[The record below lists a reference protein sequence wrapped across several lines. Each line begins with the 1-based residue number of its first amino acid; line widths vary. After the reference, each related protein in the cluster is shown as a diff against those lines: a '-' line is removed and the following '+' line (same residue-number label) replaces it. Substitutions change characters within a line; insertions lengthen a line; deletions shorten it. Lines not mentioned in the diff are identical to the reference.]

1 MNHKTSDDPPEQW
14 LERTLSLE
22 SPWERLIAAMS
33 VANPSSQLLMPYPP
47 HAARQVSGLQVRDTS
62 RGERHV
68 WTARFPWEADVW
80 LETLLNIFPTTGNPV
95 RVLGYLSEPPEIRR
109 QLALKAREQLRQ
121 RGVQAQVTVRS
132 SYKPG
137 YFWLLEE
144 VLPVLRRHGADRL
157 AVRFPIVPN
166 AFAGRFLQELYPG
179 FAMLEREGI
188 RFEASA
194 LEQETTLYQAVGF
207 AGQVEVW
214 HGSCLA
220 PQSVRTR
227 LNQTILSPTGWL
239 ELSTGEH
246 LKQQQIP
253 TDGERFWIWFED
265 EILPQILRLSPT
277 KGPFFQ
283 RLTVTAKLSEPDLTL
298 NLEPERISMLEAL
311 AEEVYFSTLET
322 FQQRANV
329 PLGERGLKVGQ
340 IIPIFSEALGQPGQA
355 RVSLTL
361 VGDGQIGARDPD
373 GTVRLAARDQ
383 IGVQQQIDTDGS
395 AVLNVS
401 GMLGAPKRLEFDQ
414 TFEKAG
420 LNPTWESV
428 WRTRRHPNQPGAQQP
443 SSLPKGPLSA
453 QHIWRET
460 NRLSQLPEVSSSLI
474 GYSVQGRPIVMLN
487 RMFNPMLPTLLV
499 TAGQHANEPT
509 GPKAALELLEQ
520 CWSQHRQINVVGI
533 PLKNPDGLRLYHA
546 LRQLHPEHMHHP
558 ARYTALGV
566 DLEATD
572 SHEGAALQRALSSHQ
587 PRVHLNL
594 HGYPAHEWTRPYS
607 GYAPQGFEHWAVPM
621 GAMVIV
627 VHDGTQKAL
636 AHELATMIAKDLAAD
651 DEIYQVTQ
659 KALRQRAPHVLKDPF
674 ELVEGMPFIFWER
687 DARSVAPP
695 IPPNLEERGTITV
708 ITEMPDET
716 IYGLRFDL
724 GVRTQVLIGQSLAR
738 WVELEPRGAKPT
750 EAHPN

>member
-1 MNHKTSDDPPEQW
+1 MDHKTADDPLQESLEQR
-14 LERTLSLE
+14 LNLE

-33 VANPSSQLLMPYPP
+33 VAKPSSQELLIPYPP

-80 LETLLNIFPTTGNPV
+80 LETLLNTCPTTASPV

-121 RGVQAQVTVRS
+121 RGVQAQVTLRS

-157 AVRFPIVPN
+157 AVRFPVVPN
-166 AFAGRFLQELYPG
+166 TFAGRFLQELYPVS
-179 FAMLEREGI
+179 ALLEPECI
-188 RFEASA
+188 SFEASA
-194 LEQETTLYQAVGF
+194 LEQETALYQASGF
-207 AGQVEVW
+207 AGQREVW
-214 HGSCLA
+214 NGSCLA

-227 LNQTILSPTGWL
+227 LNQTVLSPTGWL
-239 ELSTGEH
+239 ELHTDES
-246 LKQQQIP
+246 LKQQQIS
-253 TDGERFWIWFED
+253 TDGERFWLWYEN
-265 EILPQILRLSPT
+265 EVLPQILTLSPSE
-277 KGPFFQ
+277 GPFFQ
-283 RLTVTAKLSEPDLTL
+283 RLTVSAKLSEPDLSL

-322 FQQRANV
+322 YQQRANV
-329 PLGERGLKVGQ
+329 PLGDRGLKVGQ
-340 IIPIFSEALGQPGQA
+340 IIPIFSEALGQAGQA

-361 VGDGQIGARDPD
+361 VGDGQVGARDPN
-373 GTVRLAARDQ
+373 GTVRLATGQ
-383 IGVQQQIDTDGS
+383 IGAQS
-395 AVLNVS
+395 AMLNVS
-401 GMLGAPKRLEFDQ
+401 GVPKRFEHDQ
-414 TFEKAG
+414 TFAKAG
-420 LNPTWESV
+420 VMPTWDSV
-428 WRTRRHPNQPGAQQP
+428 WRSKHHADQPGAQKP

-453 QHIWRET
+453 QDIWRET
-460 NRLSQLPEVSSSLI
+460 DRLGQLPNASSSLI
-474 GYSVQGRPIVMLN
+474 GYSVQGRPIVMLHQA
-487 RMFNPMLPTLLV
+487 FNAMLPTLLV

-509 GPKAALELLEQ
+509 GPRAALELIEQ
-520 CWSQHRQINVVGI
+520 CWSAGRQINVVGI

-566 DLEATD
+566 DLEATT
-572 SHEGAALQRALSSHQ
+572 SHEAAALQMALSKYQ

-607 GYAPQGFEHWAVPM
+607 GYAPQGFESWAVPM

-627 VHDGTQKAL
+627 VHDSRQKAL
-636 AHELATMIAKDLAAD
+636 AHELAAIIAKDLVTD
-651 DEIYQVTQ
+651 HEIFQVTQ
-659 KALRQRAPHVLKDPF
+659 KALRQRAAHVLKDPF

-687 DARSVAPP
+687 DARSVASPSAA
-695 IPPNLEERGTITV
+695 NLEERGTITV

-716 IYGLRFDL
+716 IYGQRFDL

-738 WVELEPRGAKPT
+738 WVELEV
-750 EAHPN
+750 